1 MIRTSIADPQTRA
14 AARQEVARVAASSR
28 VHETFAWFRSH
39 ARELTEWQLELTRH
53 PAPPFQEHQRAEW
66 LQKQF
71 QALGLEDVHIDEVG
85 NVIGVMRGAHPQE
98 KAVGVTAHI
107 DTVFPPSTKLN
118 VRREGEKLYGP
129 GISDNGA
136 GVTAMDAIAA
146 AMRATGLRP
155 ERSVVFIGNVGEEG
169 EGDLRGMRHLFTESK
184 YKDAFAHMLVLDGSV
199 TDTIVT
205 QGLGSRR
212 LEVTVRGPGGHS
224 WSDFGTAN
232 PIVIL
237 AKALTRLS
245 ELQLPAE
252 SKTTLNIGTIE
263 GGTSVNSIPATA
275 SARIDIRSAA
285 SENIAQVEQQARA
298 LIEQAVRE
306 ATGKGAQQ
314 ITHEV
319 KVIGDRP
326 AAELAADARILQVM
340 QAVDAQLNNNSRIQR
355 ASTDANIP
363 IAMGLEAVSIGTG
376 GTGGGAHS
384 LNEWYDPTNRD
395 AGLKRVL
402 LAVLTLAGVKE

>member
-1 MIRTSIADPQTRA
+1 MTRISIAETQSPA
-14 AARQEVARVAASSR
+14 GARQEVSRIASLSR
-28 VHETFAWFRSH
+28 VHEAFAWFRSH

-53 PAPPFQEHQRAEW
+53 PAPPFQEHERAAW
-66 LQKQF
+66 LQRQF
-71 QALGLEDVHIDEVG
+71 RSLGLEDVGIDEVG
-85 NVIGVMRGAHPQE
+85 NVIGVLRGSRPEQ
-98 KAVGVTAHI
+98 KAIAVTAHI

-136 GVTAMDAIAA
+136 GVTAMYAVAA
-146 AMRATGLRP
+146 AIKASGIKP
-155 ERSVVFIGNVGEEG
+155 ERNIVFIGNVGEEG
-169 EGDLRGMRHLFTESK
+169 EGDLRGMRHLFGEST
-184 YKDAFAHMLVLDGSV
+184 YREAFAQVLVLDGSV

-224 WSDFGTAN
+224 WSDFGTPN

-237 AKALTRLS
+237 ARALTRLG
-245 ELQLPAE
+245 ELPLPAN
-252 SKTTLNIGTIE
+252 SKTTLNVGTID
-263 GGTSVNSIPATA
+263 GGTSVNSIPASA

-285 SENIAQVEQQARA
+285 TENIAQVEQQARA
-298 LIEQAVRE
+298 LVEQVVKESA
-306 ATGKGAQQ
+306 GKNAQQ
-314 ITHEV
+314 LSYQVE
-319 KVIGDRP
+319 VIGDRP
-326 AAELAADARILQVM
+326 AAELSKDARILQVM

-363 IAMGLEAVSIGTG
+363 ISMGLEAVSIGTG

-395 AGLKRVL
+395 AGLKRVM
-402 LAVLTLAGVKE
+402 LAVLTLAGAGE

>member
-1 MIRTSIADPQTRA
+1 MIRTTIAETPAPAT
-14 AARQEVARVAASSR
+14 ARQEVARIAALSR
-28 VHETFAWFRSH
+28 VHEAFAWFRGH
-39 ARELTEWQLELTRH
+39 ARELSDWQLELTRR
-53 PAPPFQEHQRAEW
+53 PAPPFQEHKRAEW
-66 LQKQF
+66 LQEEFKS
-71 QALGLEDVHIDEVG
+71 LGLDDVHIDDVG
-85 NVIGVMRGAHPQE
+85 NVIGVLRGARPNE

-107 DTVFPPSTKLN
+107 DTVFPPGTKLN

-136 GVTAMDAIAA
+136 GVTAMYAVAA
-146 AMRATGLRP
+146 VMKATGVQP
-155 ERSVVFIGNVGEEG
+155 ERSIVFIGNVGEEG
-169 EGDLRGMRHLFTESK
+169 EGDLRGMRHLFGESR
-184 YKDAFAHMLVLDGSV
+184 YKDTFAHMLVLDGSV

-224 WSDFGTAN
+224 WSDYGTAN

-237 AKALTRLS
+237 ARALTRLS
-245 ELQLPAE
+245 ELQLPSE

-263 GGTSVNSIPATA
+263 GGTSVNSIPAAA

-285 SENIAQVEQQARA
+285 PGNIAQVEQQARII
-298 LIEQAVRE
+298 IEQTVKDT
-306 ATGKGAQQ
+306 TGKGAPQ
-314 ITHEV
+314 ISHEV
-319 KVIGDRP
+319 KLIGDRP
-326 AAELAADARILQVM
+326 AAELAKDSRILQVM

-363 IAMGLEAVSIGTG
+363 ISMGLEAVSIGTG

-402 LAVLTLAGVKE
+402 LAVLTLAGVAE